1 MWLLRSPAIHH
12 KRNNQSIMK
21 RIFLGIFLMSGVLVS
36 FNNTQTPPIPGFGV
50 ALYSFS
56 GAPFE
61 TALKKADSTG
71 CKYVQGFSWMS
82 MGADFGNKTLSQ
94 LSPVELVKAKK
105 LLEKY
110 KLTMPSIYV
119 QNAGSAEEW
128 KHHFEMGKALGAA
141 ALTGE
146 PVLSHLDMID
156 TLAEPYQM
164 KFALH
169 EHHKA
174 SSLYWHP
181 YVVLAAI
188 SGHKNIGACADI
200 GHWVRSGLDVTE
212 CLRQLKGHI
221 LELHIKDIDVE
232 GKDVD
237 PGKGEINFQS
247 VLGEMSRQQLFNA
260 PAFIEY
266 EQSFSNNV
274 GAIKNERTWLENLFK

>member
-1 MWLLRSPAIHH
+1 
-12 KRNNQSIMK
+12 MK
-21 RIFLGIFLMSGVLVS
+21 PVFFGIFLIGALLSLSRDMRKPS
-36 FNNTQTPPIPGFGV
+36 NPEFGI
-50 ALYSFS
+50 ALYSFTGS
-56 GAPFE
+56 PFE

-94 LSPVELVKAKK
+94 LSPDELAKAKK

-110 KLTMPSIYV
+110 NLTMPSMYV
-119 QNAGSAEEW
+119 QNAGSTEEW
-128 KHHFEMGKALGAA
+128 RHLFKIGKALGAS

-156 TLAEPYQM
+156 TLAEVYQM
-164 KFALH
+164 KFAIH
-169 EHHKA
+169 EHHRG

-181 YVVLAAI
+181 YVVLAAT

-212 CLRQLKGHI
+212 CLRHLRGHI
-221 LELHIKDIDVE
+221 LELHIKDIDAD

-237 PGKGEINFQS
+237 LGKGKINFTS
-247 VLGEMSRQQLFNA
+247 VMAEMKSQQLFNA

-266 EQSFSNNV
+266 EQSFTNNV
-274 GAIKNERTWLENLFK
+274 KAIQSERAWLENIVK